1 MDKDAIDTIFVIARG
16 ALEEQ
21 GYGASFG
28 HDTKE
33 GHQAFYVS
41 ELDSGRILAE
51 IVMKAPDLPEPQRE
65 GSTK

>member
-28 HDTKE
+28 HDIEE

-41 ELDSGRILAE
+41 DLDSGRILAE
-51 IVMKAPDLPEPQRE
+51 IVIKAPDLPESQRE
-65 GSTK
+65 ESTR

>member
-21 GYGASFG
+21 GFGASFG
-28 HDTKE
+28 HDTEE

-41 ELDSGRILAE
+41 ALDSGRILAE
-51 IVMKAPDLPEPQRE
+51 IVIKAPDLSKSQRE
-65 GSTK
+65 ESTK

>member
-1 MDKDAIDTIFVIARG
+1 MDKDAIDTLAVIARG

-28 HDTKE
+28 HQTEE

-41 ELDSGRILAE
+41 NLDSGRILAE
-51 IVMKAPDLPEPQRE
+51 IVIKAPDLQKSQRE
-65 GSTK
+65 ESTK

>member
-1 MDKDAIDTIFVIARG
+1 MDKDTIDTIFVIARG

-28 HDTKE
+28 HDTEE

-51 IVMKAPDLPEPQRE
+51 IVIKAPDL
-65 GSTK
+65 SKS